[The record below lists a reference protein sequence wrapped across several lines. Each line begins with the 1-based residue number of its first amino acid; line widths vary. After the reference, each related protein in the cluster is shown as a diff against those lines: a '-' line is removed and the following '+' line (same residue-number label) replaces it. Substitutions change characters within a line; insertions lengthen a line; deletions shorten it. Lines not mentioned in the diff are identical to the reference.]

1 MPSCK
6 FTRVGIETYLNCK
19 IMFVCVCVVLWIQ
32 SFSKTLDFTIELID
46 IFNIKF
52 SGLTIRSTV
61 NFMIKFTTSSH
72 DTMESY

>member
-19 IMFVCVCVVLWIQ
+19 MFVCVCVVVLWIL
-32 SFSKTLDFTIELID
+32 SFGKTLDFTIKLID